1 MKWISLTEE
10 MRRADAY
17 ASEEMKIPSL
27 LLMEAAA
34 RSVALRLCELVDRE
48 NDDILFL
55 CGVGNNGGDGFA
67 CARMMKHLGYSV
79 RVFYTGSVS
88 SLKGD
93 AKTNY
98 EALSG
103 YGVSVLTMDQGSAFN
118 HLAETSEWVVDA
130 MFGTGIDRNVTGFL
144 AQIVTS
150 INELHDDGR
159 CKVISVDIPSGIHGD
174 TGKVMGCAV
183 KADETIT
190 FCRLK
195 PGLILYPGCDHAGK
209 VTIADIGIPEHIPPL
224 LEAHYFQLDKE
235 DLVTLIPP
243 RQSRSHKGLYG
254 HLLVVAGS
262 RYMTGAACFSS
273 GAAYKAGAGLVEC
286 AIPEQASTVVM
297 TNVPECITYPYSD
310 ESDDF
315 SWVKERV
322 KASSTVLAGP
332 GLSQQPYVRKLLKTL
347 FTAVPKT
354 KTLVLDADAL
364 NWISS
369 DEDLKAQIVKR
380 GRNTILTPHI
390 GEASR
395 LMGKPIREIMQDPI
409 EAVRALADE
418 FNCIVA
424 LKDALTL
431 VAEPHG
437 NIFFNSTGNNGMS
450 TAGSGDVLAGLI
462 AGLSGQGMGAF
473 EAACVGVYLHG
484 LAGDAA
490 AEKYGHYSMTAGD
503 ILKSIQIEKLM
514 EA

>member
-17 ASEEMKIPSL
+17 VSEEMKMPGL

-34 RSVALRLCELVDRE
+34 RSVAKRLMEVVDRE

-67 CARMMKHLGYSV
+67 CARIMKHLGYSV

-130 MFGTGIDRNVTGFL
+130 LFGTGIDRNVTGYL

-150 INELHDDGR
+150 INDLHEDGR
-159 CKVISVDIPSGIHGD
+159 CKVISVDIPSGINGD

-183 KADETIT
+183 NADETIT

-224 LEAHYFQLDKE
+224 AEASFFRLDKE
-235 DLVTLIPP
+235 DLKSLIPP

-262 RYMTGAACFSS
+262 RYMTGAACFCAGS
-273 GAAYKAGAGLVEC
+273 AYKVGAGLVEC
-286 AIPEQASTVVM
+286 AIPESAANVVM
-297 TNVPECITYPYSD
+297 MNVPQCITYPYQD
-310 ESDDF
+310 DAESF
-315 SWVKERV
+315 TWIKERV
-322 KASSTVLAGP
+322 KASSTVVAGP
-332 GLSQQPYVRKLLKTL
+332 GLSHMPYVRKLLKTL
-347 FTAVPKT
+347 FSAVPKS
-354 KTLVLDADAL
+354 KTLILDADAL
-364 NWISS
+364 NWISG
-369 DEDLKAQIVKR
+369 DEDLKAQIIKR
-380 GRNTILTPHI
+380 GRNTILTPHM

-395 LMGKPIREIMQDPI
+395 LMGKPIREIMADPI
-409 EAVRALADE
+409 LAVKTLANE
-418 FNCIVA
+418 YNCIVA